1 MTQAVT
7 PQHGRSSSAGRPA
20 WLVPVA
26 AIVAVLVVAGG
37 IIAVV
42 VSSRD
47 TPAVPTPEAST
58 VLLLSPVPTI
68 APVPRAT
75 ETAFTALLPTSLL
88 QYALATSVVD
98 EEWVAADA
106 IEAWSETYTDGA
118 SATLAVR
125 AGQWETPE
133 EATAIAATLVAA
145 LPTAAPAPAAT
156 GTSTATAA
164 PAPQLPQTG
173 DVTAAGAVVGTFT
186 IADAGDG
193 TGVAVWTN
201 GTSVFRLVAP
211 VDDVLDAYAAYPL

>member
-58 VLLLSPVPTI
+58 VQLLSPVPTI

-75 ETAFTALLPTSLL
+75 ATIFTALLPTSLL
-88 QYALATSVVD
+88 QYALAASVVD
-98 EEWVAADA
+98 EEWIAANA
-106 IEAWSETYTDGA
+106 LEAWSETYTDGA
-118 SATLAVR
+118 SAALTVR
-125 AGQWETPE
+125 AGQWETPA
-133 EATAIAATLVAA
+133 EATAFAATLVAA
-145 LPTAAPAPAAT
+145 VPTAAPAPGAT
-156 GTSTATAA
+156 STSTAAA
-164 PAPQLPQTG
+164 PAPQLPRTG

-186 IADAGDG
+186 IVDAGDG

-211 VDDVLDAYAAYPL
+211 VADVLDAYAAYPL